1 MQVPVLNFRRV
12 CDDQY
17 QQPEQPL
24 VYVAIADNEVH
35 GCAKNVD
42 LVVKAEQPLDVA
54 VSLVLFN
61 QEVQFAEHVSFVIED
76 TERASVDFEN
86 VLLTEAC
93 VWPTL
98 ANTPRAGN
106 AAEGDCVGAAEQ
118 LSAIALQLS
127 PHNKRVECFVDG
139 QVVIEEVESSA
150 ATSEDSFSAK
160 DISAAA
166 SPCPVLSFG
175 NNPDAITC

>member
-1 MQVPVLNFRRV
+1 VQVPVLNFRRV

-61 QEVQFAEHVSFVIED
+61 QEV
-76 TERASVDFEN
+76 
-86 VLLTEAC
+86 
-93 VWPTL
+93 
-98 ANTPRAGN
+98 
-106 AAEGDCVGAAEQ
+106 
-118 LSAIALQLS
+118 
-127 PHNKRVECFVDG
+127 
-139 QVVIEEVESSA
+139 SSR
-150 ATSEDSFSAK
+150 SMS
-160 DISAAA
+160 
-166 SPCPVLSFG
+166 VLSLRTLSGQCFADRSMCVADTG
-175 NNPDAITC
+175 

>member
-42 LVVKAEQPLDVA
+42 LVVKAEQPPDVA
-54 VSLVLFN
+54 VTLALFN
-61 QEVQFAEHVSFVIED
+61 QEVQCAEHVSFVIED

-98 ANTPRAGN
+98 ANT
-106 AAEGDCVGAAEQ
+106 
-118 LSAIALQLS
+118 L
-127 PHNKRVECFVDG
+127 
-139 QVVIEEVESSA
+139 
-150 ATSEDSFSAK
+150 
-160 DISAAA
+160 
-166 SPCPVLSFG
+166 
-175 NNPDAITC
+175 

>member
-61 QEVQFAEHVSFVIED
+61 QEVSS
-76 TERASVDFEN
+76 RSMSVLSLRTLSGH
-86 VLLTEAC
+86 LLTLRLFC
-93 VWPTL
+93 
-98 ANTPRAGN
+98 
-106 AAEGDCVGAAEQ
+106 
-118 LSAIALQLS
+118 
-127 PHNKRVECFVDG
+127 
-139 QVVIEEVESSA
+139 
-150 ATSEDSFSAK
+150 
-160 DISAAA
+160 
-166 SPCPVLSFG
+166 
-175 NNPDAITC
+175 

>member
-61 QEVQFAEHVSFVIED
+61 QEVSS
-76 TERASVDFEN
+76 RCMSVLSLRTLSGH
-86 VLLTEAC
+86 LLTLRLFC
-93 VWPTL
+93 
-98 ANTPRAGN
+98 
-106 AAEGDCVGAAEQ
+106 
-118 LSAIALQLS
+118 
-127 PHNKRVECFVDG
+127 
-139 QVVIEEVESSA
+139 
-150 ATSEDSFSAK
+150 
-160 DISAAA
+160 
-166 SPCPVLSFG
+166 
-175 NNPDAITC
+175 

>member
-1 MQVPVLNFRRV
+1 M
-12 CDDQY
+12 
-17 QQPEQPL
+17 
-24 VYVAIADNEVH
+24 
-35 GCAKNVD
+35 D

-98 ANTPRAGN
+98 ANT
-106 AAEGDCVGAAEQ
+106 
-118 LSAIALQLS
+118 L
-127 PHNKRVECFVDG
+127 
-139 QVVIEEVESSA
+139 
-150 ATSEDSFSAK
+150 
-160 DISAAA
+160 
-166 SPCPVLSFG
+166 
-175 NNPDAITC
+175 